1 MIKRFAL
8 FILGL
13 CVMPQIGWAAPC
25 SRINLTKCLDSAC
38 AINLSSNPAARCQYC
53 GTADAGTPTAS
64 AMKSVTAGASSK
76 NTISAKDL
84 KKAPS
89 DPGDRYIWAS
99 KLCLGIVPNC
109 TSEDISEAYDPLI
122 EKSCTAAGI
131 SNDMATLQ
139 KKAAKNTKNATS
151 CTDEISLCI
160 TAANKCNDD
169 FSKCS
174 SDEQFNNAFA
184 TCSSQA
190 TGCTNFIDKARNT
203 IAATRKNTLSS
214 INSNIYAIVASHKQA
229 RLQQLSAIG
238 TGCKQNSD
246 YDNCVTAACQNN
258 TSNNCATQ
266 AEQTIANGLCQF
278 YKTACTKVSLPS
290 EKDLQKSL
298 DELIEEARKELSN

>member
-53 GTADAGTPTAS
+53 GTADAGTPAAS

-139 KKAAKNTKNATS
+139 KKAAKNTKTANS
-151 CTDEISLCI
+151 CTDEIMVCL
-160 TAANKCNDD
+160 TATNKCNSD

-174 SDEQFNNAFA
+174 SEEQFNNAFA

-190 TGCTNFIDKARNT
+190 TGCTNFIDKVRNN
-203 IAATRKNTLSS
+203 IATNRKSTLSAKD
-214 INSNIYAIVASHKQA
+214 SNIEAIVASHQSKRNQKMA
-229 RLQQLSAIG
+229 SIKSNCSG
-238 TGCKQNSD
+238 NTD
-246 YDNCVTAACQNN
+246 YDSCVTTACKNN
-258 TSNNCATQ
+258 TSNNCENDEQKKIAT
-266 AEQTIANGLCQF
+266 NLCQF
-278 YKTACTKVSLPS
+278 YKTACAKV
-290 EKDLQKSL
+290 K
-298 DELIEEARKELSN
+298 